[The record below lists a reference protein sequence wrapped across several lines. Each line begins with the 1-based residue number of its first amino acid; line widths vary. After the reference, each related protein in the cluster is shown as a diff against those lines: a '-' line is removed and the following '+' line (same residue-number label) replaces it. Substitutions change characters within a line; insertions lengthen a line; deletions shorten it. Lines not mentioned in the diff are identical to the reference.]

1 MLVSGPCKACH
12 HMCISSSDHTVA
24 IVLSI
29 LFGIIACSIAALL
42 VFYYIYRVH
51 KDKPKVEPKS
61 KPEVRPPEGKRPI
74 SEPTVM
80 AFVLP
85 EFPESKRES
94 VMQQ

>member
-1 MLVSGPCKACH
+1 MCVSG
-12 HMCISSSDHTVA
+12 SDHTVA

-29 LFGIIACSIAALL
+29 FFGVIVCLIAALL
-42 VFYYIYRVH
+42 LFYYVYKVH
-51 KDKPKVEPKS
+51 KDEKTPEPEAKLEKREYSEEGNKPV
-61 KPEVRPPEGKRPI
+61 

-94 VMQQ
+94 VMKQ